1 MGVELST
8 HVACSE
14 ALASKQ
20 AFFLPTH
27 KEPQGSFFF
36 SIHHRRAEEKITPRG
51 SINDA

>member
-20 AFFLPTH
+20 ASFLPTQ

-36 SIHHRRAEEKITPRG
+36 FIHHRRAEKKTPVRG
-51 SINDA
+51 STNVA